1 MSDNLTKLD
10 KVPDPKLHQ
19 VISFVK
25 SGIRIASSLAAVIVA
40 SSSFTTALIILAA
53 GYGIAELVGVI
64 EELV

>member
-1 MSDNLTKLD
+1 MTNLQDKLD

-25 SGIRIASSLAAVIVA
+25 SGARIVSSIVAIIMA
-40 SSSFTTALIILAA
+40 SSSLTTALIVLAA
-53 GYGIAELVGVI
+53 GYGLAEIVGVI